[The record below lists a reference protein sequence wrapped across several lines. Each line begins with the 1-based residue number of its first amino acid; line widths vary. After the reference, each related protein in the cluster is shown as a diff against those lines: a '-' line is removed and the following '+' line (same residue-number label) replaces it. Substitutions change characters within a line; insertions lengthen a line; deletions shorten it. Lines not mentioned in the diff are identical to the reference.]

1 LNNLRCNAVHAA
13 KGSHL
18 NPSIIEFDPN
28 MTQFKLHA
36 RIFCV
41 GLGDDPL
48 WPMLRARDQAIR
60 LNRLSQNR
68 LRLPMAPTIMP

>member
-1 LNNLRCNAVHAA
+1 
-13 KGSHL
+13 
-18 NPSIIEFDPN
+18 

-48 WPMLRARDQAIR
+48 WPMSRARDRVAV
-60 LNRLSQNR
+60 LNRL
-68 LRLPMAPTIMP
+68 